1 MKQKLFYLFFII
13 FSFAFGQNKLP
24 EGFNYVTDVIPSIK
38 IELRYFGVHNFIGK
52 PIEGYNKEVTILSSQ
67 ASYALKK
74 VQEELKQYNLSIKIF
89 DAYRPQQA
97 VNHFVR
103 WAKHYNDTI
112 NKNEFYPE
120 VKKQDLF
127 KEGYIASKSGHTRG
141 STLDITVVDI
151 VSGLEL
157 DMGSSWDFFGEISW
171 VDNKTITTQ
180 QRANRMLLQI
190 IMLKHGFKHYPKE
203 WWHFTLINEPFP
215 ETYFN
220 FPID

>member
-1 MKQKLFYLFFII
+1 
-13 FSFAFGQNKLP
+13 
-24 EGFNYVTDVIPSIK
+24 
-38 IELRYFGVHNFIGK
+38 
-52 PIEGYNKEVTILSSQ
+52 
-67 ASYALKK
+67 
-74 VQEELKQYNLSIKIF
+74 
-89 DAYRPQQA
+89 
-97 VNHFVR
+97 
-103 WAKHYNDTI
+103 
-112 NKNEFYPE
+112 
-120 VKKQDLF
+120 
-127 KEGYIASKSGHTRG
+127 
-141 STLDITVVDI
+141 VVDI